1 MRTSGVWALTAGVV
15 FSVGASAQPTG
26 DSPLVEP
33 QNGPRVV
40 DPGRHLII
48 GGTVHVSPTEVIPA
62 EQIPVIRI
70 EGGRVSAIIADSRA
84 AAIDPAGFRVW
95 TLDDDDHVYAGF
107 IEPWFEVA
115 GVAIDPG
122 RPGHH
127 WSGHVTP
134 DRDVLDG
141 PGLAGDDAKALRSLG
156 FVAAALAPDGGIF
169 RGFGAVVST
178 GALPVNPA
186 SDRPTVYLAR
196 AFHAMDFVTGGF
208 GDETVYPTSQMGGV
222 ALIRQVWHDFRWQTG
237 ARSEDGPIAPN
248 ALDALALSP
257 AVVFET
263 DDELE
268 IFQADAIAQEF
279 GHGLVVVGSGTE
291 VRRLDGIASLGRPL
305 ILPLRYP
312 RTPDV
317 SSIAK
322 AEEVELETLMLWEQA
337 PTTAGR
343 LAALGVE
350 TALTSSKSLKRDEF
364 HKNLIRAI
372 EHGLS
377 PIDALAMLTTVPA
390 RILGVEDRLGTIAV
404 DRPANLVI
412 SSEPLFD
419 PAEADEAEIR
429 DVWIEGVRYE
439 INADDDHPFEGAW
452 TFRVGPDAEP
462 FFEMVL
468 EIDDGSITA
477 TETSAPEV
485 GEPES
490 TEARGVSL
498 SETAI
503 SFMLDDTAED
513 GATGTSIQTGVLT
526 TGADGGP
533 RIVGSGIDPQGRS
546 FAWHA
551 VPREMPEDEG
561 DEGAD
566 EEEDERA
573 APEFARELPGYPFGP
588 YAERAEPA
596 QRAVALTNATVWTS
610 GPAGIIQN
618 GYVLVEA
625 GRISAVGPMPEG
637 DLRVPEGADVLNLNG
652 AHVTPGLIDAHS
664 HTGTWRFGTNE
675 AGQAITSEVRMSD
688 TSDPDHV
695 NWYRQLAAGVT
706 TVNTLHGSANPI
718 GGQAVIQKVR
728 WGVPTPRGMHMDGA
742 KPGIK
747 FALGENVVQVNWGER
762 FTSRYPKT
770 RMGVEALLRDRF
782 TAARAYARAWRGYFA
797 STGADPAR
805 AGMSPGLARSMVKA
819 AGDGEIEP
827 VTASPRRDLEL
838 EPLVEILAG
847 DRLVHCHSYRQDEIL
862 MLANVAGEF
871 GFTIGSYQHGLETYK
886 VAEAV
891 KARSLGGSLF
901 SDWWAYKVEVQD
913 AIPHAGPILWET
925 GVRVSFNSDS
935 DELARRMNTEAA
947 KMIRYGREIG
957 IEIPPEDALAVVTI
971 NPAVQ
976 LGIADRVGSIE
987 VGKDADL
994 AVWTGDPLSGFSR
1007 CVRTFVDGREYYSE
1021 ERDAAHRERIAAE
1034 RARLIARVVAS
1045 PDKDKDKDKD
1055 DESGEEAGV
1064 EAEEPERRVSLVQR
1078 IRLDA
1083 LRAHHRAL
1091 WLEGRDPSAT
1101 MQPGDCGCGLA
1112 HMGVIR

>member
-1 MRTSGVWALTAGVV
+1 VWALSAGVL
-15 FSVGASAQPTG
+15 FCAGALAQPTG

-70 EGGRVSAIIADSRA
+70 EGGRVTAIIADSRA
-84 AAIDPAGFRVW
+84 ASIDPAGFRVW
-95 TLDDDDHVYAGF
+95 TLDEDDHVYAGF
-107 IEPWFEVA
+107 IEPWFEVS
-115 GVAIDPG
+115 GVGIDAA

-127 WSGHVTP
+127 WNGHVTP
-134 DRDVLDG
+134 DHDVLSG
-141 PGLAGDDAKALRSLG
+141 SGLAGDDAKALRSLG

-178 GALPVNPA
+178 GAAPANPA
-186 SDRPTVYLAR
+186 SDPPTVYLAR
-196 AFHAMDFVTGGF
+196 AFHAMDFVSSGF
-208 GDETVYPTSQMGGV
+208 GDDITYPTSQMGGV

-237 ARSEDGPIAPN
+237 ARAATGPIAPN

-257 AVVFET
+257 TVVFET

-317 SSIAK
+317 SSIGK
-322 AEEVELETLMLWEQA
+322 AEAVELETLMLWEQA

-343 LAALGVE
+343 LAGLGVE
-350 TALTSSKSLKRDEF
+350 TALTSSKSLNRDEF
-364 HKNLIRAI
+364 HANLIRAI

-377 PIDALAMLTTVPA
+377 PTDALAMLTTVPA

-429 DVWIEGVRYE
+429 DVWVEGERYE

-462 FFEMVL
+462 FFEMIL
-468 EIDDGSITA
+468 EIDDEAITA
-477 TETSAPEV
+477 TETTGEDGA
-485 GEPES
+485 EPES
-490 TEARGVSL
+490 SKARGVEL
-498 SETAI
+498 SETTI
-503 SFMLDDTAED
+503 SFMLDDTDEN
-513 GATGTSIQTGVLT
+513 GATATYIQTGVLT
-526 TGADGGP
+526 TGANGGR
-533 RIVGSGIDPQGRS
+533 RIVGTGIDPRGGA

-551 VPREMPEDEG
+551 VPREMPEDDAE
-561 DEGAD
+561 DEPAED
-566 EEEDERA
+566 EDERTP
-573 APEFARELPGYPFGP
+573 PEYARELPGYPFGP
-588 YAERAEPA
+588 YAERAEAA
-596 QRAVALTNATVWTS
+596 QRSVALTNATVWTS

-618 GYVLVEA
+618 GYVLVEN
-625 GRISAVGPMPEG
+625 GRVSAVGPMPDGE
-637 DLRVPEGADVLNLNG
+637 LRVPEGVDVVNLNG

-675 AGQAITSEVRMSD
+675 AGQAVTSEVRMAD

-762 FTSRYPKT
+762 FTTRYPKT

-782 TAARAYARAWRGYFA
+782 TAARAYAQSWRGYFA

-805 AGMSPGLARSMVKA
+805 VEMSAALARSMEKA
-819 AGDGEIEP
+819 AGDTAAGAGA
-827 VTASPRRDLEL
+827 VTSAPRRDLEL
-838 EPLVEILAG
+838 DPLVEILAG

-862 MLANVAGEF
+862 MLANLARDF

-957 IEIPPEDALAVVTI
+957 LEIPPEDALAVVTI

-1007 CVRTFVDGREYYSE
+1007 CLRTFVDGREYYSD

-1034 RARLIARVVAS
+1034 RARLIARIVAD
-1045 PDKDKDKDKD
+1045 PDIDKDKDKDA
-1055 DESGEEAGV
+1055 EAGD
-1064 EAEEPERRVSLVQR
+1064 EPESETAEPERRVSLAQR

-1091 WLEGRDPSAT
+1091 WLEGRDPSTT
-1101 MQPGDCGCGLA
+1101 MRPGDCGCGLA